1 MLMKVKKEH
10 VTHSGQTFRLLRL
23 ELDSFRGA
31 RHRHRQLE
39 LTWIEQGT
47 GLRFVGSSVEAF
59 ESGDLVL
66 LGPQVPHAWVS
77 ASERA
82 GEPHLATVLQF
93 SPDLISQH
101 GLPELGSL
109 AGLVALAGQGLQIK
123 GAARLAIVSVLRGM
137 PQRSS
142 LLRLADLIELLG
154 LLQQHQA
161 SLRPILENAQH
172 GSGGTQADEQRRID
186 RVLDWIHQHM
196 DQVLTVEAA
205 AALVHVTPAAF
216 SRFFSREVGKSFT
229 EYINDVRCSEASLRL
244 LLSDRPVA
252 VIARECGFE
261 TMSHFNHQFRLR
273 TGKTP
278 REFRRGDGQG
288 KHESNLGTEGAQPA

>member
-1 MLMKVKKEH
+1 MRVKEEH
-10 VTHSGQTFRLLRL
+10 VTHSGQSFRFIRL
-23 ELDSFRGA
+23 ELDSFRGE

-39 LTWIEQGT
+39 LTWIEQGA

-59 ESGDLVL
+59 ESDDLVL
-66 LGPQVPHAWVS
+66 LGPHVPHAWVS

-82 GEPHLATVLQF
+82 GEPHRATVLQF
-93 SPDLISQH
+93 SPELISQH

-109 AGLVALAGQGLQIK
+109 SGLLALAGQGLQVK
-123 GAARLAIVSVLRGM
+123 GAAREAMLAVLRGM
-137 PQRSS
+137 LQRSS

-161 SLRPILENAQH
+161 SLRPILNSAQRSA
-172 GSGGTQADEQRRID
+172 GSAPADEQRRVD
-186 RVLDWIHQHM
+186 RVLDWVHQHM
-196 DQVLTVEAA
+196 DELLTVEAA

-229 EYINDVRCSEASLRL
+229 AYINDVRCSEASLRL
-244 LLSDRPVA
+244 RMSDRPVA

-261 TMSHFNHQFRLR
+261 TLSHFNRQFRMR
-273 TGKTP
+273 TGSTP
-278 REFRRGDGQG
+278 REFRRSASPPERQG
-288 KHESNLGTEGAQPA
+288 